1 MAQGSPSA
9 QRVVEILSFFAEHPG
24 QAFTLTDVVR
34 SLKLSRAT
42 AHAFLTTLANA
53 NFLYRASDKSY
64 VLGPALTVIGQA
76 ASRHLSPVQIAQ
88 PEMRRL
94 ADEFDAVCATVFRER
109 NDVVVRD
116 RAASRSHLGMAL
128 ARDSRLPLRP
138 PFGGI
143 FFAWSPQ
150 AQADAWFEQL
160 DPPASPQMREQMVQ
174 GMAFARQHG
183 FQFVYQNR
191 PEQPRDEN
199 AEWLFVEEMERR
211 PVLLA
216 TELDADRSY
225 ILSSITSPVFGSD
238 GKIVFILA
246 LVGMSRSCT
255 GKEIAEM
262 GEALRAA
269 CARISGFLGGQAPA
283 P

>member
-94 ADEFDAVCATVFRER
+94 ADQFDAVCATVFRER

-128 ARDSRLPLRP
+128 ARDTRLPLRP

-150 AQADAWFEQL
+150 GQADAWFEQL
-160 DPPASPQMREQMVQ
+160 DPPASPQMREQMVE
-174 GMAFARQHG
+174 GMAFARAHG

-191 PEQPRDEN
+191 PEQPKDDQS

-216 TELDADRSY
+216 TQIDPERVY
-225 ILSSITSPVFGSD
+225 VLSSVTSPVFDSD

-246 LVGMSRSCT
+246 LVGMSRPCKGS
-255 GKEIAEM
+255 EIAEM

-269 CARISGFLGGQAPA
+269 SARISGFLGWHAPT
-283 P
+283 

>member
-94 ADEFDAVCATVFRER
+94 ADQFDAVCATVFRDR
-109 NDVVVRD
+109 NDVIVRD

-143 FFAWSPQ
+143 FFAWLPQ
-150 AQADAWFEQL
+150 VQADAWFDQL
-160 DPPASPQMREQMVQ
+160 DPPASPQMRDQMIE
-174 GMAFARQHG
+174 GMAFARKHG

-191 PEQPRDEN
+191 PEVLKDET

-216 TELDADRSY
+216 TEIEPDRVY
-225 ILSSITSPVFGSD
+225 VLSSVTAPVFGSD

-246 LVGMSRSCT
+246 LVGMSRPCR
-255 GKEIAEM
+255 GAEIAEM
-262 GEALRAA
+262 GDALRTA
-269 CARISGFLGGQAPA
+269 CARISGFLGGQAPS
-283 P
+283 